1 MEPQNQV
8 TKIIK
13 KTIFE
18 FIERNKFFNI
28 SNEFKKCFDQEEID
42 IKKITKEY
50 SNLNELATNALFIL
64 YFFAKLNFYN
74 KEIFDDLSNEEQEKT
89 KQSISYFSL
98 IKNNENLEIINY
110 AFYLNC
116 IIKNETNNI
125 FEYLTKD
132 ILSTK

>member
-1 MEPQNQV
+1 MNLLKEIN
-8 TKIIK
+8 
-13 KTIFE
+13 FS
-18 FIERNKFFNI
+18 I
-28 SNEFKKCFDQEEID
+28 SNEFKKCFDQEEVD

-116 IIKNETNNI
+116 ITKNETNNI

>member
-1 MEPQNQV
+1 MNLLKEIN
-8 TKIIK
+8 
-13 KTIFE
+13 FS
-18 FIERNKFFNI
+18 I
-28 SNEFKKCFDQEEID
+28 SNEFKKCFDQEEVD

-98 IKNNENLEIINY
+98 IKNNKNVEIINY
-110 AFYLNC
+110 AFYLKMKQ
-116 IIKNETNNI
+116 IIFLNI
-125 FEYLTKD
+125 LQKIFYLLNKLF
-132 ILSTK
+132 IKIK